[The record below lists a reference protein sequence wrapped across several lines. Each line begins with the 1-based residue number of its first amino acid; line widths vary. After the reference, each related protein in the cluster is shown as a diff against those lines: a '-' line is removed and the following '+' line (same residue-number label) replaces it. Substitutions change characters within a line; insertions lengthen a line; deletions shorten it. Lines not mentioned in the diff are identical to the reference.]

1 MAFDLQKPYAPDL
14 AQRLRQDDQS
24 LSAQDRRRCAAV
36 EALTRGHGGTP
47 SIATLLGGDP
57 PPIPAGLRE
66 RKPWPDDPAGKRVR
80 QPGGGRKQTEAKHPA
95 WLQHVHDTIKARIA
109 GAPLRDDGLWRD
121 VTPQAIPDRLHAHG
135 VCAGPR
141 LVRGPAQ
148 TPWACRH
155 VCSIRSGWPV
165 ARAPK

>member
-66 RKPWPDDPAGKRVR
+66 RKPWPDDPAGTRVR
-80 QPGGGRKQTEAKHPA
+80 QPAGGRTQTEHIHPA
-95 WLQHVHDTIKARIA
+95 CLMPAHNRLKA
-109 GAPLRDDGLWRD
+109 P
-121 VTPQAIPDRLHAHG
+121 
-135 VCAGPR
+135 
-141 LVRGPAQ
+141 
-148 TPWACRH
+148 
-155 VCSIRSGWPV
+155 
-165 ARAPK
+165 